1 MLLSLEG
8 ATIVV
13 APSSFYFIAINMSI
27 NNVIKVAN
35 ENQNFANI
43 HKIILLNIHNKIFL
57 VVDIGSC
64 LEQRK
69 DMPTESQ

>member
-1 MLLSLEG
+1 MSGGVRGRGLV
-8 ATIVV
+8 T
-13 APSSFYFIAINMSI
+13 PSYSIYFIEISISI

-43 HKIILLNIHNKIFL
+43 HKIILFNIHNTIFL